1 MSLVRKGLRMPQRRN
16 AELWDTG
23 LRKDSGGELGGVARR
38 RGRVLCETQVGKR
51 RVWCN
56 RLEEPRTKT
65 SHTRVEASVP
75 AAHGQ
80 VQSDVA
86 HVHRGILCDTL
97 LEGVFHDK

>member
-1 MSLVRKGLRMPQRRN
+1 MSLVRKGLSMPQRRN

-23 LRKDSGGELGGVARR
+23 LRKDSGGEPGGVAHR
-38 RGRVLCETQVGKR
+38 RGRVLCEARVGKR
-51 RVWCN
+51 GVWCN
-56 RLEEPRTKT
+56 RLEEPCTEA

-80 VQSDVA
+80 VQSYVA
-86 HVHRGILCDTL
+86 HVHRDILRDTL